1 MAEREPEDLGLR
13 PLLVRATEDP
23 PDTLVPRVRAAV
35 LTEQSSEP
43 AGGRP
48 RRRGGRSRV
57 VRWAAAG
64 IAAAVMAVLGVGL
77 VLREVDDSDDLTT
90 TATDPSTPFLLP
102 TVWPQ
107 DMADRP
113 TTTGT
118 FDSLPR
124 PWDGPSKLLARDGQ
138 PEAIA
143 MYRRQA
149 LPNPEELPS
158 GTGLTLADGRRAVHM
173 GTGTS
178 LMVELAPDRTMSLW
192 SDMSIEELQRLALSF
207 DDEGDATELPD
218 GWQVVSDPTGVLSL
232 AFGGEPP
239 PVEGYLATRD
249 NGSDPFRTAVMLS
262 AVVAQASAGVDL
274 VLEQGGSRVEEVDLG
289 PHGRGAVVR
298 PLGDGVRTLV
308 WAPSSGVFA
317 MVGGTGMDDDELIA
331 MARSVEPV
339 SEAEWRALMPPDQ
352 PEESW
357 SSSGPAPTTTVLGD
371 TGPEG
376 TVVGG

>member
-1 MAEREPEDLGLR
+1 MAERESEDLELQ

-35 LTEQSSEP
+35 LTELSSEP
-43 AGGRP
+43 AVARSTGQRGRHH
-48 RRRGGRSRV
+48 V
-57 VRWAAAG
+57 VRWAAVG
-64 IAAAVMAVLGVGL
+64 IAAAVTAVLGAGL
-77 VLREVDDSDDLTT
+77 VLRAVDDSDDLTT
-90 TATDPSTPFLLP
+90 TATDPGSPFLLP
-102 TVWPQ
+102 TVWPE
-107 DMADRP
+107 DMADR
-113 TTTGT
+113 TTSTGT
-118 FDSLPR
+118 FDSVPR

-143 MYRRQA
+143 IYRRQA
-149 LPNPEELPS
+149 LPNPEELPLE
-158 GTGLTLADGRRAVHM
+158 TGLTLADGRRAVHL

-192 SDMSIEELQRLALSF
+192 SDTSIEELQLLALSF
-207 DDEGDATELPD
+207 DDEGDVIELPD

-249 NGSDPFRTAVMLS
+249 NGSDPFRTAVMVS
-262 AVVAQASAGVDL
+262 AVVAQAPAGVDL

-298 PLGDGVRTLV
+298 PLGNGVRTLV
-308 WAPSSGVFA
+308 WAPSTRVLA

-339 SEAEWRALMPPDQ
+339 SEAEWRALMPSDQ
-352 PEESW
+352 PEDSW
-357 SSSGPAPTTTVLGD
+357 SSSGPAPTTTALGD
-371 TGPEG
+371 SGPEG